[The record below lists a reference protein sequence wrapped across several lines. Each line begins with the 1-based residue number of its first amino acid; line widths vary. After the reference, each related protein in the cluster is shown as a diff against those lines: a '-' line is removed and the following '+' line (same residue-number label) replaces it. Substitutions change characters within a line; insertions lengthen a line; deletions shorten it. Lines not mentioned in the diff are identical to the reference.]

1 MADKKFGLKRICSNC
16 ELKFYDLNKKSP
28 LICPQC
34 KTEIVIEDELSF
46 VNNNQMAQVEKKTEI
61 KDEFSDLEN
70 ADEQSDEDDVISL
83 DDAAVEE
90 ENQKN

>member
-1 MADKKFGLKRICSNC
+1 MADKKFGLKRVCSNC

-46 VNNNQMAQVEKKTEI
+46 VNNNQMGQVEKKTEV

>member
-34 KTEIVIEDELSF
+34 QTEIVIEDELSF
-46 VNNNQMAQVEKKTEI
+46 VNNNQMAQVEKKTEV

-83 DDAAVEE
+83 DDAAIEE
-90 ENQKN
+90 ENQKD

>member
-46 VNNNQMAQVEKKTEI
+46 VNNNQMAQVEKKNEV

>member
-28 LICPQC
+28 LVCPQC

-46 VNNNQMAQVEKKTEI
+46 VNNNQMGQVEKNTEV

-90 ENQKN
+90 ENEKN

>member
-46 VNNNQMAQVEKKTEI
+46 VNNNQMAQLEKKNEV

-83 DDAAVEE
+83 DDAAIEE

>member
-46 VNNNQMAQVEKKTEI
+46 VNNNQMGQVEKKTEV

-70 ADEQSDEDDVISL
+70 ADEQSDEEDVISL

>member
-1 MADKKFGLKRICSNC
+1 MADKKFGLKRICLNC

-46 VNNNQMAQVEKKTEI
+46 ANNNQIGQVEKKPEV

-70 ADEQSDEDDVISL
+70 GDEQGDEDDVISL

>member
-46 VNNNQMAQVEKKTEI
+46 VNNNQMAQLEKKTEV